1 MKKVV
6 TGKKLLY
13 QGVMGLV
20 VALFLCLSI
29 GNLDTVFAKTKRV
42 TPKEY
47 YVISRMEGD
56 TAILEKENGEE
67 IVVKRSKL
75 PKKAKEED
83 VLSYQKG
90 KYRRDI
96 KKTRERKKNI
106 QSYMKH
112 FWKE

>member
-29 GNLDTVFAKTKRV
+29 GNLDTVFAKTKKV

-56 TAILEKENGEE
+56 TAILEKENGELE
-67 IVVKRSKL
+67 S
-75 PKKAKEED
+75 E
-83 VLSYQKG
+83 SG
-90 KYRRDI
+90 KNCQNKMTLI
-96 KKTRERKKNI
+96 FSMEKFKN
-106 QSYMKH
+106 
-112 FWKE
+112 